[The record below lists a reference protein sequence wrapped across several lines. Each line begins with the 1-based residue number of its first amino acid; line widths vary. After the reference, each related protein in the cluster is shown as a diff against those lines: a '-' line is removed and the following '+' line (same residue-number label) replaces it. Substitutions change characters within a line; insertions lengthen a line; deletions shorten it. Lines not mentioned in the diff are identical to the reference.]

1 MSGWRSPHWATKH
14 EGRCLVEEAEQ
25 FLTGTYVQSLLL
37 QGTDIPEWAWV
48 SLLAHTPQ
56 AELSGRMDD
65 LPQAWQ
71 ADPVTVLWLCAVAL
85 LAQEVLEVAESNG
98 CTVGELQ
105 RALIS
110 EFETGRRREGST
122 QTMGPSRFIQ
132 EVRSTLSRSHGRQAS
147 TGGK

>member
-1 MSGWRSPHWATKH
+1 MSGWMSARWVTKH

-37 QGTDIPEWAWV
+37 QGMAIPEWAWV
-48 SLLAHTPQ
+48 SLLAHTPEAQ
-56 AELSGRMDD
+56 LSGRVDD
-65 LPQAWQ
+65 LPPAWH
-71 ADPVTVLWLCAVAL
+71 ADPVTVLWQCAVAL
-85 LAQEVLEVAESNG
+85 LAQEVLATAESNG

-105 RALIS
+105 RGLIS

-132 EVRSTLSRSHGRQAS
+132 EVRSTLSRSHGR
-147 TGGK
+147 